1 MKVKLFCCTDCA
13 VVEGWKVIKK
23 SVAVQRDF
31 SFYLCYLKSEELI
44 INHMFDGLSYN
55 TRGNLAHCS

>member
-31 SFYLCYLKSEELI
+31 PSIYTILKSEELI
-44 INHMFDGLSYN
+44 INHIFDGLSYN
-55 TRGNLAHCS
+55 TRRNLAHCS